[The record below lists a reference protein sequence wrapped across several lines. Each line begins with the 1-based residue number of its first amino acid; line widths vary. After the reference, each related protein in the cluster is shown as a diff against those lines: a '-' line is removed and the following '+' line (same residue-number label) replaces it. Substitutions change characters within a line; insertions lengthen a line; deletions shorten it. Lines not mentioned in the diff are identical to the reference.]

1 MEKVAIFGLGFVG
14 LPLALTY
21 AHKGC
26 SVIGVDIHKPL
37 ITALQAGKTD
47 SCEKFDGVLIEDI
60 LKKTL
65 SNHTFTPVN
74 DPFIALNQ
82 ADYVI
87 VTVGI
92 PVLDDGT
99 LDFSMLD
106 TVART
111 VGKGIR
117 KGTTVVLR
125 STVPPKTTQFRF
137 KPILEEASHMVAGSD
152 FYLGYSSERMAEG
165 KAYEEL
171 TTMPTPVAGIN
182 PTSLAKTETLLKM
195 VCSNV
200 IPVELIEVVEMSKV
214 IENLSRD
221 VSIAMVNEYA
231 LYANSMQIDINDV
244 LKVANTHLRVKL
256 LSPGPGVGGYCI
268 PNAFYYLDGV
278 EEPARKL
285 PLSKLSRDINESMPE
300 EIVRLSVKAVKARKK
315 DAKTSVFAIFGMG
328 MKDYSNDLRHSP
340 SIQVLESFKKKGY
353 LCRFY
358 DPLVQLEDD
367 RCCHTLN
374 ELLEGADCLL
384 ILAKQNEKK
393 ISDLNHVKK
402 QMNGNPVI
410 IDTRNL
416 YNTKDATYKGFLI
429 LKI

>member
-21 AHKGC
+21 AYKGC
-26 SVIGVDIHKPL
+26 MVYGVDIQKTVIDSL
-37 ITALQAGKTD
+37 LAGQTD
-47 SCEKFDGVLIEDI
+47 SCEKFDDASMQEI
-60 LKKTL
+60 LQKTL
-65 SNHTFTPVN
+65 ASKN
-74 DPFIALNQ
+74 FIPTNNPALALNQ

-92 PVLDDGT
+92 PVKDEGY

-106 TVART
+106 EVART
-111 VGKGIR
+111 IGKGLR
-117 KGTTVVLR
+117 KGMTVVLR

-137 KPILEEASHMVAGSD
+137 KPILEEESHMVAGTD

-182 PTSLAKTETLLKM
+182 QASLAKTESLLKM
-195 VCSNV
+195 VCSSV
-200 IPVELIEVVEMSKV
+200 IPVDLIEVVEMSKV
-214 IENLSRD
+214 VENLSRD
-221 VSIAMVNEYA
+221 VNIAMVNEFA
-231 LYANSMQIDINDV
+231 LYANSLQIDINEV
-244 LKVANTHLRVKL
+244 VNVSNTHKRVKL

-278 EEPARKL
+278 EVPARKL
-285 PLSKLSRDINESMPE
+285 PLSKLSRDINESMPD
-300 EIVRLSVKAVKARKK
+300 EIVRIAVKAVKARKK
-315 DAKTSVFAIFGMG
+315 EAKTSIFAIFGMG
-328 MKDYSNDLRHSP
+328 MKDFSNDLRHSP
-340 SIQVLESFKKKGY
+340 SMAVLENFRKKGY

-358 DPLVQLEDD
+358 DPLVQVDDD
-367 RCCHTLN
+367 RCCKTLD

-384 ILAKQNEKK
+384 ILARQNEKK
-393 ISDLNHVKK
+393 ITDLTHIKK
-402 QMNGNPVI
+402 LMNGNPVI

-416 YNTKDATYKGFLI
+416 YPNQEATHKGFLI

>member
-1 MEKVAIFGLGFVG
+1 MEKVAVFGLGFVG

-21 AHKGC
+21 AYKGC
-26 SVIGVDIHKPL
+26 QVTGVDISKPL
-37 ITALQAGKTD
+37 IDSLLDGKTD
-47 SCEKFDGVLIEDI
+47 SCEKFDGTNMETI
-60 LKKTL
+60 LKEVLVSKNFQPTTDASLAL
-65 SNHTFTPVN
+65 S
-74 DPFIALNQ
+74 Q

-92 PVLDDGT
+92 PVLEDGS
-99 LDFSMLD
+99 LDFTMLD

-111 VGKGIR
+111 IGKGLR
-117 KGTTVVLR
+117 NGMTVVLR

-137 KPILEEASHMVAGSD
+137 KPILEEESHRVAGSD
-152 FYLGYSSERMAEG
+152 FFLGYSSERMAEG

-182 PTSLAKTETLLKM
+182 QESLAKTEKLLQM
-195 VCSNV
+195 VCSSV
-200 IPVELIEVVEMSKV
+200 IPVDLIEVVEMSKV
-214 IENLSRD
+214 VDNLSRD
-221 VSIAMVNEYA
+221 IDIAMINEFA
-231 LYANSMQIDINDV
+231 LYANSLQIDINEV
-244 LKVANTHLRVKL
+244 VKVANTHKRVKL

-278 EEPARKL
+278 EVPARKL
-285 PLSKLSRDINESMPE
+285 PLSKLSRDINEFMPD
-300 EIVRLSVKAVKARKK
+300 EIVRVAIKAVKARKK
-315 DAKTSVFAIFGMG
+315 EAKTCVFAIFGMG

-340 SIQVLESFKKKGY
+340 SLQVLDNFQKKGY

-358 DPLVQLEDD
+358 DPLILSDDD
-367 RCCHTLN
+367 RCAKTLN

-384 ILAKQNEKK
+384 ILSKQNEKK
-393 ISDLNHVKK
+393 IGDLGHIKK
-402 QMNGNPVI
+402 LMNGDPVL

-416 YNTKDATYKGFLI
+416 YSTLEATQKGFLI